1 MELCD
6 YFIGWNNYFSYFTI
20 KNFPYTLKE
29 ITVDYLPSFLLSL
42 VMCGFVYFFGKLPLI
57 TPVLL
62 LLQILVGVI
71 VYVVGAKI
79 FNMQEL
85 TYVINYI
92 KEKIH
97 R

>member
-1 MELCD
+1 
-6 YFIGWNNYFSYFTI
+6 
-20 KNFPYTLKE
+20 
-29 ITVDYLPSFLLSL
+29 
-42 VMCGFVYFFGKLPLI
+42 MCGFVYFFGKLPLI